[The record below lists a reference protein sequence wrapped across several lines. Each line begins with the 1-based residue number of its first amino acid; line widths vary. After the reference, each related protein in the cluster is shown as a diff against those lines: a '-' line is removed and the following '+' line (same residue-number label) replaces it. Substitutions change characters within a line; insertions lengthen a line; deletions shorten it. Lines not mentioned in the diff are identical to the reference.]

1 MSTLLDYIGVLV
13 GFAVIV
19 WVLVRKVLPM
29 VNQMAAQRQE
39 LIAKQVADAKLA
51 ADRLAEAERKY
62 SDALTEAR
70 TEAAK
75 IRDAARADAER
86 IVVEMREQ
94 ADREVARIKQR
105 AEEDLVT
112 QRQQVIRE
120 LRGRIGELSV
130 NLAGELVAE
139 HLSEPANRQA
149 SVDKLLDELEAMAA
163 SEGDA

>member
-1 MSTLLDYIGVLV
+1 MDTLLNYVGALL

-19 WVLVRKVLPM
+19 WVLVRKVLPA
-29 VNQMAAQRQE
+29 VNTLAAQRQE
-39 LIAKQVADAKLA
+39 LIAKQVSDAKLA

-70 TEAAK
+70 TESAK

-86 IVVEMREQ
+86 IVAEMREQ
-94 ADREVARIKQR
+94 ADREVERITQR

-163 SEGDA
+163 SEGEA

>member
-1 MSTLLDYIGVLV
+1 VDTLLNYVGALL

-19 WVLVRKVLPM
+19 WVLVRKVLPA
-29 VNQMAAQRQE
+29 VNTLAAQRQE
-39 LIAKQVADAKLA
+39 LIAKQVSDAKLA

-70 TEAAK
+70 TESAK

-86 IVVEMREQ
+86 IVAEMREQ
-94 ADREVARIKQR
+94 ADREVERITQR

-163 SEGDA
+163 SEGEA